1 VYEPAV
7 NPVPRPDAPVFELYE
22 PIDML
27 PVPVSPGGAGASDA
41 RLSVTPVIDQ
51 PAFAILEGVAQ
62 YLALATTMAKSFVAT
77 VPSHT
82 SVESGCTVNVG
93 FG

>member
-1 VYEPAV
+1 
-7 NPVPRPDAPVFELYE
+7 
-22 PIDML
+22 L
-27 PVPVSPGGAGASDA
+27 PEPVSDGGLGAFDT
-41 RLSVTPVIDQ
+41 RLSVTPEIDQ
-51 PAFAILEGVAQ
+51 AAFAILEGVEQ
-62 YLALATTMAKSFVAT
+62 YRALATTMAKSFVAT